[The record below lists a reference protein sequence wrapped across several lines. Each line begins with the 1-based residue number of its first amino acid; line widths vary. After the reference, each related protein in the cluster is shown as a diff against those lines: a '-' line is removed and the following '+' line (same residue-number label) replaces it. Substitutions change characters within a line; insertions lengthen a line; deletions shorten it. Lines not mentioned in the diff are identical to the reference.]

1 MSCGSMRCSDA
12 HRTCD
17 GWASNSNNCG
27 SHNSAR
33 GNVGIW
39 RGRSQADLSPECK
52 NIMEA
57 NWAATTL
64 MQLSSMVETKE
75 MAFSARMR
83 RADEGPERRADA
95 DVR

>member
-1 MSCGSMRCSDA
+1 MSCRSMRFSDA
-12 HRTCD
+12 CRTCD

-27 SHNSAR
+27 CHSSAR
-33 GNVGIW
+33 GNIERW

-64 MQLSSMVETKE
+64 MQLSSMVEPKE
-75 MAFSARMR
+75 VAFSSRMR

-95 DVR
+95 DVS